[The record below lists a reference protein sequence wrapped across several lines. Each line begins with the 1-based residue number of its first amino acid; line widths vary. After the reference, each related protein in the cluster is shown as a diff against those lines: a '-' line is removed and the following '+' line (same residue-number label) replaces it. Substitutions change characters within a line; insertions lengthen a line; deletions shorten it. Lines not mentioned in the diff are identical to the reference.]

1 MNSFALVRSSLR
13 FFWRTHLGVILG
25 TALAALVLTGALL
38 VGDSVKATLRKQ
50 AEARVGRIG
59 EAFVTGERFVR
70 WAKESNERKVVA
82 GAIRPASG
90 AAGVLLLQGAVV
102 RPDQSA
108 RANHVQVLGVEDAF
122 WQLSPSAK
130 SIALGA
136 GQVAVNSRLAEQ
148 LSIKVGDDLLL
159 RLEKPS
165 AFSKDAPLSGEG
177 GDVVSFRATVGQVV
191 ADDDF
196 GRFALTSGQIPPA
209 SIFLALGDLQA
220 RLGLPEKV
228 NLVVQGET
236 YVL

>member
-70 WAKESNERKVVA
+70 WAKDPKERKIVA
-82 GAIRPASG
+82 GSIRPTSD
-90 AAGVLLLQGAVV
+90 AAGVLLLQGTAV

-122 WQLSPSAK
+122 WKLSPSGK
-130 SIALGA
+130 PIALAA
-136 GQVAVNSRLAEQ
+136 GQVAMNTRLAQ
-148 LSIKVGDDLLL
+148 
-159 RLEKPS
+159 RL
-165 AFSKDAPLSGEG
+165 
-177 GDVVSFRATVGQVV
+177 
-191 ADDDF
+191 
-196 GRFALTSGQIPPA
+196 
-209 SIFLALGDLQA
+209 
-220 RLGLPEKV
+220 
-228 NLVVQGET
+228 N
-236 YVL
+236 